1 MPDDGRK
8 KQDRKDSQLII
19 RINKADRD
27 AFLDLCEALDTSAA
41 REIRRFIR
49 EFTLSHQDAPD
60 DSGASTPQREGAKS
74 MAKKAK
80 IKELKKEVKQRAAK
94 VERQKSKLKSARKAL
109 KKAA

>member
-27 AFLDLCEALDTSAA
+27 AFLDLCETLDTSAA

-60 DSGASTPQREGAKS
+60 DTDASPHPKEKEPKAWP
-74 MAKKAK
+74 KK
-80 IKELKKEVKQRAAK
+80 R
-94 VERQKSKLKSARKAL
+94 KSKSS
-109 KKAA
+109 KKK